1 MVFQKVTKERE
12 HEELKGITQE
22 VEMSKETEFLVFI
35 LGPWVMGELLFLEN
49 LAF

>member
-12 HEELKGITQE
+12 HHEELKGITQE

-35 LGPWVMGELLFLEN
+35 LGPG
-49 LAF
+49 